1 MWTTW
6 KSSEGDPLSQSLLCD
21 SGGGSRKKKNKLGDV
36 TTAVLVLS
44 VQLDAA
50 AGGRLAADQC
60 GAPSVHGNL
69 QKTPAGWK
77 GPTQVVKL

>member
-6 KSSEGDPLSQSLLCD
+6 KSSEGDPFSPCLQCD
-21 SGGGSRKKKNKLGDV
+21 GGGREEKNPILCVV
-36 TTAVLVLS
+36 TEAVPVLS

-50 AGGRLAADQC
+50 AGGGLAADQR
-60 GAPSVHGNL
+60 GAASVHGNL

-77 GPTQVVKL
+77 GHTQVASSR